1 MRAATLRAMD
11 LAQIPARGHHSV
23 LSRAGCTRGTAW
35 LLDGARGAQEPD
47 KSAAYVD
54 ALSQAIDTAI
64 TRTPDISLDE
74 LARRV
79 ARVSGP
85 AGCQTSLALTRREG
99 TRISHLVLGDVAVLV
114 SQPGGLVSCIQDT
127 RAGEVAGE
135 QRAAWATAAACGRG
149 DADELQLQLMEEE
162 TRWRNT
168 PGGFWVIEPG
178 RTDAVDHALTGSTLS
193 IEPVVLATR
202 GALLNMGAD
211 ELYWQATG
219 PRGSALGAAHAAW
232 QAASGMGDVAVAVLS
247 RS

>member
-74 LARRV
+74 LARRA

-85 AGCQTSLALTRREG
+85 TGCQAALALTRREG
-99 TRISHLVLGDVAVLV
+99 TRISHLILGDVAVLV
-114 SQPGGLVSCIQDT
+114 SQPGGSVSCIQDT
-127 RAGEVAGE
+127 RLSEVAGE
-135 QRAAWATAAACGRG
+135 HRAAWATAVACRRD
-149 DADELQLQLMEEE
+149 DAGALQAKLREEE
-162 TRWRNT
+162 SRWRNV

-193 IEPVVLATR
+193 EDPVVLATQ

-211 ELYWQATG
+211 ELYWKSTG
-219 PRGSALGAAHAAW
+219 PRGSARGAALTAW
-232 QAASGMGDVAVAVLS
+232 QAAAGVDDVAVAVF
-247 RS
+247 